1 MARGEQEK
9 RCFDCAKK
17 LLEESYYK
25 FVVPKNELDSIRR
38 IFQTAIPNP
47 KPSRFPDFIFEDG
60 FIEHF
65 QVTSA
70 KETKKGAK
78 VAEAITHFKKDS
90 ELLDEEMLEILT
102 QPHTQNELYTRHM
115 EMECPECSYDYYE
128 KSFKKNFERHVKSLE
143 NYTGAKDIG
152 AFLIEQSGAPITIL
166 KDNKF
171 VDFYHLHMDEKMLD
185 YLYDYK
191 DKIKYVIFYHQTFC
205 DIISLDNIPRL
216 KSQIPKNIV
225 FGLGRLRQIHM
236 ANAISI
242 D

>member
-1 MARGEQEK
+1 M
-9 RCFDCAKK
+9 
-17 LLEESYYK
+17 
-25 FVVPKNELDSIRR
+25 
-38 IFQTAIPNP
+38 
-47 KPSRFPDFIFEDG
+47 
-60 FIEHF
+60 
-65 QVTSA
+65 
-70 KETKKGAK
+70 
-78 VAEAITHFKKDS
+78 AEAIIHFKKDS

-128 KSFKKNFERHVKSLE
+128 KSFKKNFECHVKSLE

-205 DIISLDNIPRL
+205 DIIALDNIPRL
-216 KSQIPKNIV
+216 KCKIPKDIIW
-225 FGLGRLRQIHM
+225 GMGRLRQVHV